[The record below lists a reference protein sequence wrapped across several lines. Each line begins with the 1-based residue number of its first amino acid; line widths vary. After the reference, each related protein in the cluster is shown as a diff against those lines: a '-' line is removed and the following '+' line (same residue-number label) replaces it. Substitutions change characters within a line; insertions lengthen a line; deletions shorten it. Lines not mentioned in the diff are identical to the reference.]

1 MQWIEILR
9 KDDYAVLQNKGDTQ
23 YVMAWGYNP
32 DAPENQQWAFGMY
45 FTYWT
50 NTEAKARCLANAI
63 DYFRSNIE
71 ENYISRGRVEEL
83 ATRFKDCIN
92 GDEDYEYLVNNDMY
106 ENEREFFGIH
116 IDEEVEE

>member
-32 DAPENQQWAFGMY
+32 DAPENQQWAFGTY

-63 DYFRSNIE
+63 DCFRNNIE
-71 ENYISRGRVEEL
+71 EDYISRGRVEEL

-92 GDEDYEYLVNNDMY
+92 GDEDYEYLVTKTSHTNK
-106 ENEREFFGIH
+106 
-116 IDEEVEE
+116 VC

>member
-32 DAPENQQWAFGMY
+32 DAPENQQWAFGTY

-63 DYFRSNIE
+63 DCFRSNIE

-83 ATRFKDCIN
+83 ATKFKDCIN
-92 GDEDYEYLVNNDMY
+92 GDEDYEHLVNNDMY
-106 ENEREFFGIH
+106 KNEREFFGIH